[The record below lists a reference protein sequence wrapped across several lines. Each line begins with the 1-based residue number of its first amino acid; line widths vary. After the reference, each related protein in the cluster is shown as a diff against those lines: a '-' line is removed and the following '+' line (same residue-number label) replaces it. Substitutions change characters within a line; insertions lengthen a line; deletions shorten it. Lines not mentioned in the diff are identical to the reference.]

1 MTRGW
6 IGAIAVAIALL
17 AASGC
22 GGGEPAAP
30 DGDASEVPEPT
41 ASGLRIG
48 DPRALEKGTGAW
60 APVVR
65 ATAVRALPRE
75 DARTVARLETQTPE
89 GTQNIVALASGGG
102 EAARRGWVRVD
113 VAALPNGT
121 TGWVPRSALGG
132 YSVVNTRL
140 VVNLGAETI
149 VLLRRGRRLL
159 SAPVGVG
166 TADAPTPAG
175 KFYVRN
181 RLTRYESP
189 AYGPLA
195 FGTSARSP
203 TLTDWPAG
211 GFVGIHGTD
220 RPELLPGRVSHGC
233 IRMRNEDILRLGE
246 LLPIGTPVTIR
257 AA

>member
-1 MTRGW
+1 MSGGR
-6 IGAIAVAIALL
+6 IGAIAGAIALL
-17 AASGC
+17 AACGC
-22 GGGEPAAP
+22 GGEALAP
-30 DGDASEVPEPT
+30 GDAASSVPEPT

-48 DPRALEKGTGAW
+48 DPRALEKGTSAW

-65 ATAVRALPRE
+65 PTAVRALPRE
-75 DARTVARLETQTPE
+75 DARAVAQLETQTPE
-89 GTQNIVALASGGG
+89 GTQNIVALASGDGAG
-102 EAARRGWVRVD
+102 PARRGWVRVG

-132 YSVVNTRL
+132 YSVVDTRL
-140 VVNLGAETI
+140 VVDLGAERI
-149 VLLRRGRRLL
+149 VLLRGGRQVL

-166 TADAPTPAG
+166 TLDAPTPPG
-175 KFYVRN
+175 EFYVRN

-195 FGTSARSP
+195 FGTSARAP

-233 IRMRNEDILRLGE
+233 IRMRNEDILRLGK